1 MRQRHARFSHAQ
13 FTVAARRWFRRSLAT
28 ATVSILV
35 LASGAEPAR
44 ADYFSGGWPTAWSY
58 IRPYSYNATWQ
69 SPMDRSLNNWNA
81 TASPADIQKVSGAS
95 NTVTAASYPDSWFG
109 HYRKSCGVGCSYAIR
124 LNSRRISAEATN
136 FANFVTSVMVHEF
149 GHALSMADNPNTT
162 RASIMKE
169 SRSRNSM
176 ITPQSYDVEEVNRYY

>member
-1 MRQRHARFSHAQ
+1 MRRRHTRSNHAH
-13 FTVAARRWFRRSLAT
+13 FLSVRRWSRRFA
-28 ATVSILV
+28 AAAVVSVLV
-35 LASGAEPAR
+35 LASSAEPAR
-44 ADYFSGGWPTAWSY
+44 ADYFSGGWPTGWSY
-58 IRPYSYNATWQ
+58 IRPYSYNSTWQ

-81 TASPADIQKVSGAS
+81 TASPADIQKVSGAG
-95 NTVTAASYPDSWFG
+95 NTVTAASYADSWFG
-109 HYRKSCGVGCSYAIR
+109 YYNKYCSVSCYYTVR
-124 LNSRRISAEATN
+124 LNSRRISGEATN

-169 SRSRNSM
+169 SRPRNSM